1 MDTPMD
7 RNTLVK
13 KADTAAALAL
23 PAKEFLA
30 EYSPLA
36 VPAKTADIRSPVAAS
51 QCGLP
56 SISQIKAQ
64 YGEKVTVLYL
74 TTWIDNLTAF
84 LGKKYALTEV
94 QTVETANLIYQ
105 RYPELNI
112 ADLRLVFESIK
123 TGDCGITLYGEINGL
138 TILKI
143 FETYFTNRLQQCY
156 DASLN
161 RDEVIKKHGYD
172 RTKTTATEQQVADM
186 YNRYREAYI
195 KRQEEKEAQYAATQV
210 RIKEILKQIKK

>member
-74 TTWIDNLTAF
+74 TTWLDNLTAF

-123 TGDCGITLYGEINGL
+123 TGDCGITLYGDINGL

-210 RIKEILKQIKK
+210 RIKEILKQFK

>member
-64 YGEKVTVLYL
+64 YGEQMTVLYL
-74 TTWIDNLTAF
+74 TTWLDNLTAF

-94 QTVETANLIYQ
+94 QTVETANLIFQ
-105 RYPELNI
+105 RYPELNV

-123 TGDCGITLYGEINGL
+123 TGDCGVTLYGDINGL

-172 RTKTTATEQQVADM
+172 RTKTTATEQQVAEM

-210 RIKEILKQIKK
+210 RIKELLKQFK

>member
-23 PAKEFLA
+23 PAKEFLS

-74 TTWIDNLTAF
+74 TTWLDNLTAF
-84 LGKKYALTEV
+84 LGKKYALSEV

-123 TGDCGITLYGEINGL
+123 TGDCGITLYGDINGL

-210 RIKEILKQIKK
+210 RIKELLKQFK

>member
-1 MDTPMD
+1 MD
-7 RNTLVK
+7 NALVK

-74 TTWIDNLTAF
+74 TTWLDNLTAF

-186 YNRYREAYI
+186 YNRYREAYLR
-195 KRQEEKEAQYAATQV
+195 RQAEQQAQYAAAQA
-210 RIKEILKQIKK
+210 RIKEILKQFK

>member
-74 TTWIDNLTAF
+74 TTWLDNLTAF

-123 TGDCGITLYGEINGL
+123 TGDCGITLYGDINGL

-210 RIKEILKQIKK
+210 RIKELLKQFK

>member
-7 RNTLVK
+7 RNALVK

-23 PAKEFLA
+23 PAKEFLS

-64 YGEKVTVLYL
+64 YGEQMTVLYL
-74 TTWIDNLTAF
+74 TTWLDNLTAF

-123 TGDCGITLYGEINGL
+123 TGDCGITLYGDINGL

-210 RIKEILKQIKK
+210 RIKEILKQFK

>member
-64 YGEKVTVLYL
+64 YGEKMTVLYL
-74 TTWIDNLTAF
+74 TTWLDNLTAF

-123 TGDCGITLYGEINGL
+123 TGDCGITLYGDINGL

-172 RTKTTATEQQVADM
+172 RTKTTATEQQVAEM
-186 YNRYREAYI
+186 YNRYREVYLR
-195 KRQEEKEAQYAATQV
+195 RQAEQQAQYAAAQA
-210 RIKEILKQIKK
+210 RIKEILKQFK

>member
-23 PAKEFLA
+23 PVKEFLS

-64 YGEKVTVLYL
+64 YGEQMTVLYL
-74 TTWIDNLTAF
+74 TTWLDNLTAF

-186 YNRYREAYI
+186 YNRYREAYLR
-195 KRQEEKEAQYAATQV
+195 RQAEQKAQYAAAQA
-210 RIKEILKQIKK
+210 RIKEILKQFK

>member
-23 PAKEFLA
+23 PAKEFLS

-74 TTWIDNLTAF
+74 TTWLDNLTAF

-94 QTVETANLIYQ
+94 QTVETANLIFQ

-123 TGDCGITLYGEINGL
+123 TGDCGITLYGDINGL

-186 YNRYREAYI
+186 YNRYREAYLR
-195 KRQEEKEAQYAATQV
+195 RQAEQQAQYAAAQA
-210 RIKEILKQIKK
+210 RIKEILKQFK

>member
-1 MDTPMD
+1 MD
-7 RNTLVK
+7 NALVK

-64 YGEKVTVLYL
+64 YGEKMTVLYL
-74 TTWIDNLTAF
+74 TTWLDNLTAF

-94 QTVETANLIYQ
+94 QTVETANLIFQ
-105 RYPELNI
+105 RYPELNV

-123 TGDCGITLYGEINGL
+123 TGDCGVTLYGDINGL

-172 RTKTTATEQQVADM
+172 RTKTTATEQQVAEM

-210 RIKEILKQIKK
+210 RIKELLKQFK

>member
-7 RNTLVK
+7 STLVK

-94 QTVETANLIYQ
+94 QTVETANLIFQ

-123 TGDCGITLYGEINGL
+123 TGDCGITLYGDINGL

-172 RTKTTATEQQVADM
+172 RTKTTATEQQVAEM

-210 RIKEILKQIKK
+210 RIKEILKQFK

>member
-74 TTWIDNLTAF
+74 TTWLDNLTAF

-172 RTKTTATEQQVADM
+172 RTKTTATEQQVAEM

-195 KRQEEKEAQYAATQV
+195 KRQEEKKAQYAATQV
-210 RIKEILKQIKK
+210 RIKEILKQFK

>member
-74 TTWIDNLTAF
+74 TTWLDNLTAF

-94 QTVETANLIYQ
+94 QTVETANLIFQ
-105 RYPELNI
+105 RYPELNV

-123 TGDCGITLYGEINGL
+123 TGDCGVTLYGDINGL

-172 RTKTTATEQQVADM
+172 RTKTTATEQQVAEM

-210 RIKEILKQIKK
+210 RIKELLKQLK

>member
-74 TTWIDNLTAF
+74 TTWLDNLTAF

-123 TGDCGITLYGEINGL
+123 TGDCGITLYGDINGL

-195 KRQEEKEAQYAATQV
+195 KRQGEKEAQYAATQV
-210 RIKEILKQIKK
+210 RIKEILKQFK

>member
-1 MDTPMD
+1 MD
-7 RNTLVK
+7 NTLVK

-74 TTWIDNLTAF
+74 TTWLDNLTAF

-105 RYPELNI
+105 RYPELNV

-123 TGDCGITLYGEINGL
+123 TGDCGITLYGDINGL

-172 RTKTTATEQQVADM
+172 RTKTTATEEQVADM
-186 YNRYREAYI
+186 YNRYREAYLR
-195 KRQEEKEAQYAATQV
+195 RQAEQQAQYAAAQA

>member
-64 YGEKVTVLYL
+64 YGEQMTVLYL

-123 TGDCGITLYGEINGL
+123 TGDCGVTLYGDINGL

-210 RIKEILKQIKK
+210 RIKEILKQFK

>member
-23 PAKEFLA
+23 PAKEFLS

-64 YGEKVTVLYL
+64 YGEQMTVLYL
-74 TTWIDNLTAF
+74 TTWLDNLTAF
-84 LGKKYALTEV
+84 LGKKYALTVV
-94 QTVETANLIYQ
+94 QTVETANLIFQ

-186 YNRYREAYI
+186 YNRYREAYLR
-195 KRQEEKEAQYAATQV
+195 RQAEQQAQYAAAQA
-210 RIKEILKQIKK
+210 RIKEIMKQFK

>member
-74 TTWIDNLTAF
+74 TTWLDNLTAF

-123 TGDCGITLYGEINGL
+123 TGDCGITLYGDINGL

-156 DASLN
+156 DATLN

-210 RIKEILKQIKK
+210 RIKELLKQFK

>member
-23 PAKEFLA
+23 PAKEFLS

-64 YGEKVTVLYL
+64 YGEQMTVLYL
-74 TTWIDNLTAF
+74 TTWLDNLTAF

-123 TGDCGITLYGEINGL
+123 TGDCGITLYGDINGL

-210 RIKEILKQIKK
+210 RIKEILKQFK

>member
-23 PAKEFLA
+23 PAKEFLS

-64 YGEKVTVLYL
+64 YGEQMTVLYL
-74 TTWIDNLTAF
+74 TTWLDNLTAF

-94 QTVETANLIYQ
+94 QTVETANLIFQ

-186 YNRYREAYI
+186 YNRYREAYLR
-195 KRQEEKEAQYAATQV
+195 RQAEQQAQYAAAQA
-210 RIKEILKQIKK
+210 RIKEIMKQFK

>member
-1 MDTPMD
+1 MD
-7 RNTLVK
+7 NALVK

-74 TTWIDNLTAF
+74 TTWLDNLTAF

-94 QTVETANLIYQ
+94 QTVETANLIFQ

-143 FETYFTNRLQQCY
+143 FETYFNNRLQQCY

-210 RIKEILKQIKK
+210 RIKELLKQFK